1 MRDLIR
7 FSERKD
13 WDRRREW
20 HEMNGRISD
29 RLRDWKAGPPP
40 NHPDWIMEQCQGID
54 GGAWMPPR
62 YALANKPD
70 TRPPLPFRDH
80 ESTLW
85 QKYAILVALRD
96 RVCLNVDPIIPKQDL
111 QSDTSGDVAFEVAC
125 LNLRERISNL
135 TERDHPALEKCL
147 ADVCADLKVPPQA
160 ASEGGEPPEKA
171 LPTHSD
177 DFTSVDWFGT
187 RHKFTKGLQAET
199 VRVLWG
205 EWEVGGHS
213 LSQET
218 IGIKIKSSANSFQL
232 RKVFRKRIPNN
243 KYEMH
248 LAWGKMIQ
256 QAKKGNYH
264 LVPPG
269 NLA

>member
-1 MRDLIR
+1 MFSKNIPTNFPDAWMHEFAWRVQKLVSEPDHLRHFRDQLDEGYMRDLIR

-187 RHKFTKGLQAET
+187 RHKFT
-199 VRVLWG
+199 
-205 EWEVGGHS
+205 S
-213 LSQET
+213 
-218 IGIKIKSSANSFQL
+218 GI
-232 RKVFRKRIPNN
+232 
-243 KYEMH
+243 
-248 LAWGKMIQ
+248 
-256 QAKKGNYH
+256 
-264 LVPPG
+264 
-269 NLA
+269 NLTRGT